1 MKPHLTGGG
10 RDRRIRSKR
19 KEEKEGGR
27 GKGGK
32 NRCLGAL
39 IQSLELK
46 LYWQQSGIMAH
57 SCNPSTP
64 QVKAK
69 GSSQVQGQLGGV
81 RSISRNKP
89 S

>member
-1 MKPHLTGGG
+1 MKPHLTVGG

-46 LYWQQSGIMAH
+46 LYWQQSGIMD
-57 SCNPSTP
+57 TP
-64 QVKAK
+64 AILALHKSRQKDHHKYKA
-69 GSSQVQGQLGGV
+69 GWVE
-81 RSISRNKP
+81 
-89 S
+89 